1 MANQNSNV
9 GKHAAGAVSGE
20 EAVEKVSVEGFADLV
35 VAMSRLLAGFGQL
48 KPLRDGGLG
57 LGEWAALS
65 VFAREAGLTGKLTGR
80 KLGVPVKRVSQ
91 ISASLEK
98 SGFVSVRQRTEEGKE
113 SKVIAITDAGRAKLG
128 SVNAELQVALQG
140 ALKARSLKNATRS
153 MKPLGRILLS
163 ADPDKANKRKARKEK
178 KLAEGAGAKE

>member
-1 MANQNSNV
+1 MANQDSNV
-9 GKHAAGAVSGE
+9 GEQGAGAASGE
-20 EAVEKVSVEGFADLV
+20 EAVSVEGFADLV

-48 KPLRDGGLG
+48 KPLREGGLG

-65 VFAREAGLTGKLTGR
+65 VFAREPGLTSKLMGR

-98 SGFVSVRQRTEEGKE
+98 SGFISVQQSTEEGKQ
-113 SKVIAITDAGRAKLG
+113 SKVIAITDAGRAKLE

-140 ALKARSLKNATRS
+140 QLKARSLKSATRS
-153 MKPLGRILLS
+153 MKPLGRVLKS
-163 ADPDKANKRKARKEK
+163 ANPGKADKRKARKEK
-178 KLAEGAGAKE
+178 KRAEDAVAKE